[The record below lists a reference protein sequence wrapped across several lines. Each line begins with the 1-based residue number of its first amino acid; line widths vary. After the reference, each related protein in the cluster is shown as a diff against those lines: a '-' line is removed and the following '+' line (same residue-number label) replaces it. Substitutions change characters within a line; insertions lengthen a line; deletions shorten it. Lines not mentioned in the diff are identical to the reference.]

1 MAGEPRPFE
10 KKQEKLQDLLRR
22 AICLEADM
30 ADVIKKLGELKERI
44 DKANERA
51 KVIRAEA
58 EEFVEDFERPS
69 AISEET

>member
-1 MAGEPRPFE
+1 MAGEARPFE
-10 KKQEKLQDLLRR
+10 EKQEKLQDLLRR

-30 ADVIKKLGELKERI
+30 ADVIKKFGELKERI